1 MAKPANQRPDL
12 QAIPLLK
19 HESVYI
25 GIDVGKV
32 KHFAGFVSATLLE
45 RHQRFEACPALAF
58 ENSREGFR
66 ALVERIRRYA
76 VLDHCFVLMEK
87 TGHYHRA
94 LQQYLQ
100 ELDIPVYLV
109 HVQERPKGMMKTD
122 KRDALGLANH
132 LYNQLELG
140 VQMTDKTQL
149 VRQAVPPTP
158 AAAQLRGLI
167 RHRYELVREST
178 QRKNKLIAICDEVF
192 PELTRVLKNPNSLTA
207 LAIRERFP
215 TPHAV
220 AIASLAILQ
229 EIRGN
234 AHSITDSKL
243 MELQRLAAQSIGTKD
258 LTRQRGLVLEQS
270 QLIKELK
277 LLQEHIDQLETE
289 IRTIVEQAREG
300 QILRSM
306 DIGHI
311 QAATIIAAIGSIE
324 NFSNAG
330 QLKSYCGWAPVRDQ
344 TGTTFDRTHLTR
356 GGTRMMRQIMFLIVV
371 RVIQQPESEW
381 GKLYERLVQA
391 RCPLDERTG
400 ERKGKIR
407 VMGRVAG
414 QMIETIYALLK
425 TDAEVLSKVPLGKE
439 PPPPTLYDPALHRKH
454 REGHYRPLK
463 SSPRPTVITLL
474 PNPQE

>member
-1 MAKPANQRPDL
+1 M
-12 QAIPLLK
+12 
-19 HESVYI
+19 
-25 GIDVGKV
+25 
-32 KHFAGFVSATLLE
+32 
-45 RHQRFEACPALAF
+45 
-58 ENSREGFR
+58 
-66 ALVERIRRYA
+66 
-76 VLDHCFVLMEK
+76 
-87 TGHYHRA
+87 
-94 LQQYLQ
+94 
-100 ELDIPVYLV
+100 
-109 HVQERPKGMMKTD
+109 
-122 KRDALGLANH
+122 
-132 LYNQLELG
+132 
-140 VQMTDKTQL
+140 
-149 VRQAVPPTP
+149 
-158 AAAQLRGLI
+158 
-167 RHRYELVREST
+167 REST

-220 AIASLAILQ
+220 ATASLAILQ
-229 EIRGN
+229 EIRSN
-234 AHSITDSKL
+234 AHSITESKL

-289 IRTIVEQAREG
+289 IRTILEQAREG

-391 RCPLDERTG
+391 RCSLDERTG

-425 TDAEVLSKVPLGKE
+425 TDAEVLSKVPLGEE

-474 PNPQE
+474 PNPQQ